1 MPESKK
7 DWHSDARRL
16 YFEEH
21 LKIITVSKVVGKSR
35 QTVSSY
41 LQSLPEWEDEQ
52 EYRRHESIKRRKSQ
66 KHFWDMLHRTEP
78 NLKRE
83 HEIAVSI
90 LSREKYH

>member
-1 MPESKK
+1 MPEKRT
-7 DWHSDARRL
+7 WQETARQL
-16 YFEEH
+16 YFKEH
-21 LKIITVSKVVGKSR
+21 LKIITVSEMVEKSR

-41 LQSLPEWEDEQ
+41 LQTLPEWEDEQ
-52 EYRRHESIKRRKSQ
+52 EYRRVESEKRRKRQ
-66 KHFWDMLHRTEP
+66 KRFWEMLHRTEP